1 MGKKLWPLCFSLFYN
16 FFHFYSL
23 FLCSSHI
30 LQFILPSAFVL
41 FFSVCDFSYI
51 FQMTTITK
59 SYRNNNFIQIN
70 LAQWKLL
77 NVITVNVICCL
88 LQSYF
93 ISPIFSTLIS
103 RNNWLMLSVYFCPNL
118 ITLSAFYCTFP
129 IRSSKPKDNIITDNI
144 KRIC

>member
-1 MGKKLWPLCFSLFYN
+1 MGKKLWPLCFFLFYY
-16 FFHFYSL
+16 FFHFFSL

-30 LQFILPSAFVL
+30 LQFIYLVHLML

-77 NVITVNVICCL
+77 YVITVNVICCL

-93 ISPIFSTLIS
+93 ISPIFSTLVN
-103 RNNWLMLSVYFCPNL
+103 RNNQSMLSVYFCPNL

-129 IRSSKPKDNIITDNI
+129 IRSSKPKDNIITDNF